1 VFTLFRPE
9 FEAYARDAIAEQ
21 RQLHTGGWQAG
32 DLHALQLE
40 RAAQTIRYVQANSAF
55 YRDRLSGVGLA
66 PTGPISPQEFAAVPF
81 TTKDDLRADLFD
93 VMSQP
98 LDEAWVYYETTGTT
112 GRATPCP
119 RDERDSI
126 VNNTALTLAYEGI
139 FAQHGERHVVAVMG
153 PTELH
158 STGDTFGDVLRN
170 LGHTVVKMWPHSPVV
185 GFPRALALL
194 EQLGVTALVCTPGM
208 AISLAKAARTAGIDL
223 KSRLGV
229 RLILTLGELTS
240 PAMLENLGD
249 LWSASVYNCMYA
261 SQEASIMAA
270 CHADGRLHT
279 VPLNTYVEVID
290 PGTGRPVD
298 AVNAVDAV
306 GGVRE
311 GELVVTHLYQGAKPL
326 VRYRTGDMVR
336 LFAEPGSVLE
346 VMQPIGRVRDA
357 LYLNGRQVTA
367 FDLEQALFTHIRGV
381 IDYFLFIDEVD
392 GRDVVTANLEPTDE
406 LAGLS
411 IDRGAIERAVADAF
425 GVGCQVVLGSMDAI
439 TSTGAMVSWK
449 AARIHD
455 RRGTEPEPERLAAL
469 AIATGRDAR

>member
-9 FEAYARDAIAEQ
+9 LEAIAREAITEQ
-21 RQLHTGGWQAG
+21 RQLHKGGWSAG
-32 DLHALQLE
+32 DLHALQME
-40 RAAQTIRYVQANSAF
+40 RAAETIRYVRANSAF
-55 YRDRLSGVGLA
+55 YRDRLSDVGLA
-66 PTGPISPQEFAAVPF
+66 PAGPISAQELAAVPF

-98 LDEAWVYYETTGTT
+98 IDKAWVFYETTGTT

-126 VNNTALTLAYEGI
+126 VNNTALTLAYEEI

-208 AISLAKAARTAGIDL
+208 AISLAKAARAAGVDL
-223 KSRLGV
+223 KSRLGI

-270 CHADGRLHT
+270 CHADGQLHT
-279 VPLNTYVEVID
+279 VPLNNYFEVVD
-290 PGTGRPVD
+290 PETGQAVD
-298 AVNAVDAV
+298 AVN
-306 GGVRE
+306 GVRE

-336 LFAEPGSVLE
+336 LSAQDGSVHE
-346 VMQPIGRVRDA
+346 VLQPIGRVRDA
-357 LYLNGRQVTA
+357 LHLGGRRVTA

-392 GRDVVTANLEPTDE
+392 GQDLVTVNLEPADE
-406 LAGLS
+406 AAGLR
-411 IDRGAIERAVADAF
+411 IDREAIRRAVAGTF
-425 GVGCQVVLGSMDAI
+425 GVRCEVVLGSMDAI

-455 RRGTEPEPERLAAL
+455 RRAGEPEPERLAAL

>member
-1 VFTLFRPE
+1 MFTLFRPE
-9 FEAYARDAIAEQ
+9 LEAYARAALAEQ
-21 RQLHTGGWQAG
+21 RQLHDGGWQAA
-32 DLHALQLE
+32 DLRAAQWE
-40 RAAQTIRYVQANSAF
+40 RAARTIRYVQANSPF
-55 YRDRLSGVGLA
+55 YGRRLSGVRLA
-66 PTGPISPQEFAAVPF
+66 PTGPVGPEEFAAVPF
-81 TTKDDLRADLFD
+81 TTKHDLRAELFD
-93 VMSQP
+93 VMAQP
-98 LDEAWVYYETTGTT
+98 LDRAWVFYETTGTT

-139 FAQHGERHVVAVMG
+139 FAQHGERHVVAVLG

-208 AISLAKAARTAGIDL
+208 AISLAKAARAAGVELD
-223 KSRLGV
+223 SLGV

-270 CHADGRLHT
+270 CHADGRLRT
-279 VPLNTYVEVID
+279 VPLNNLVEVID
-290 PGTGRPVD
+290 PHTGR
-298 AVNAVDAV
+298 AVAAVD
-306 GGVRE
+306 GVRE

-336 LFAEPGSVLE
+336 LFTEPGSPVEVL
-346 VMQPIGRVRDA
+346 QPIGRVRDA
-357 LYLNGRQVTA
+357 LTLAGRRVTA

-392 GRDVVTANLEPTDE
+392 GQDIVTVNLEPKDE
-406 LAGLS
+406 EAGLKL
-411 IDRGAIERAVADAF
+411 DREAVRRAVTDAF
-425 GVGCQVVLGSMDAI
+425 GVGCEIVLGSMDAI

-455 RRGTEPEPERLAAL
+455 RRADEPEPERVAAL
-469 AIATGRDAR
+469 AIAAGRDAR

>member
-1 VFTLFRPE
+1 MFTLFRPE
-9 FEAYARDAIAEQ
+9 LAAYAQDTLAEQ
-21 RQLHTGGWQAG
+21 RRLHDGGWRPG
-32 DLHALQLE
+32 ELHSLQME
-40 RAAQTIRYVQANSAF
+40 RAAETIRYVRANSAF
-55 YRDRLSGVGLA
+55 YADRLSGVTVPA
-66 PTGPISPQEFAAVPF
+66 TGPVSPQDFAAVPF

-98 LDEAWVYYETTGTT
+98 IDRAWVYYETTGTT

-126 VNNTALTLAYEGI
+126 VNNTALTLAYEKI

-194 EQLGVTALVCTPGM
+194 EQLGVTAIVCTPGM
-208 AISLAKAARTAGIDL
+208 AISLAKAARAAGIDL
-223 KSRLGV
+223 HGRLGV

-240 PAMLENLGD
+240 PAMLENLGA
-249 LWSASVYNCMYA
+249 LWSAAVYNCMYA

-279 VPLNTYVEVID
+279 VPLNNHVEVID
-290 PGTGRPVD
+290 PDTGR
-298 AVNAVDAV
+298 AVEAV

-311 GELVVTHLYQGAKPL
+311 GELVVTHLYRGAKPL
-326 VRYRTGDMVR
+326 VRYRTGDLVR
-336 LFAEPGSVLE
+336 LFAEPGSVSE
-346 VMQPIGRVRDA
+346 VMQPIGRSRDA
-357 LYLNGRQVTA
+357 LRLAGRRVTA
-367 FDLEQALFTHIRGV
+367 FDLEQTLFTHIRGV
-381 IDYFLFIDEVD
+381 IDYFLLIDEAD
-392 GRDVVTANLEPTDE
+392 GQDLVTVNLEPVDE
-406 LAGLS
+406 AAGAA
-411 IDRGAIERAVADAF
+411 IDRVAIRRAVADAF
-425 GVGCQVVLGSMDAI
+425 DVACEVVLGSMDAI

-455 RRGTEPEPERLAAL
+455 RRGSGAEPERAAAL
-469 AIATGRDAR
+469 AIAAGRGTR

>member
-1 VFTLFRPE
+1 MFTLFRPE
-9 FEAYARDAIAEQ
+9 LAAYAQDTLTEQ
-21 RQLHTGGWQAG
+21 RRLHDGGRQPG
-32 DLHALQLE
+32 ELHSLQME
-40 RAAQTIRYVQANSAF
+40 RAAETIRYVRANSAF
-55 YRDRLSGVGLA
+55 YADRLRGVA
-66 PTGPISPQEFAAVPF
+66 VPATGPISPQDFAAVPF

-98 LDEAWVYYETTGTT
+98 IDRAWVYYETTGTT

-126 VNNTALTLAYEGI
+126 VNNTALTLAYEKI

-194 EQLGVTALVCTPGM
+194 EQLGVTAIVCTPGM
-208 AISLAKAARTAGIDL
+208 AISLAKAARAAGIDL
-223 KSRLGV
+223 RGRLDV

-240 PAMLENLGD
+240 PAMLENLGA
-249 LWSASVYNCMYA
+249 LWSAAVYNCMYA

-279 VPLNTYVEVID
+279 VPLNNHIEVID
-290 PGTGRPVD
+290 PDTGR
-298 AVNAVDAV
+298 AVEAVD
-306 GGVRE
+306 GVRE

-326 VRYRTGDMVR
+326 VRYRTGDLVR
-336 LFAEPGSVLE
+336 LFAEPGSVTE
-346 VMQPIGRVRDA
+346 VMRPIGRSRDA
-357 LYLNGRQVTA
+357 LRLGGRRVTA
-367 FDLEQALFTHIRGV
+367 FDLEQTLFTRIRGV
-381 IDYFLFIDEVD
+381 IDYFLLIDEAD
-392 GRDVVTANLEPTDE
+392 GQDLVTVNLEPVDE
-406 LAGLS
+406 AAGAA
-411 IDRGAIERAVADAF
+411 IDRVAIRQAVADAF
-425 GVGCQVVLGSMDAI
+425 DVACEVVLGSMDAI

-455 RRGTEPEPERLAAL
+455 RRGSGAEPERAAAL
-469 AIATGRDAR
+469 AIAAGRGTR